1 MSGSYFRAARNVEL
15 STIQYLETQID
26 ASWSNVAVIKSFYK
40 AYARDNSP
48 PIVCIR
54 LMDQNT
60 DYLEIGATTLDDI
73 YNIAIDIF
81 ARSDGQRM
89 DLADFILN
97 EIKDSWVYNTY
108 SQTSDKSGVTATA
121 AGRVRVVSFV
131 ENGKVDLGDTEE
143 SRDRYRHSIIFSVKR
158 DV

>member
-26 ASWSNVAVIKSFYK
+26 GSWSNVAVIKSFYK

-108 SQTSDKSGVTATA
+108 SQTSTA

-143 SRDRYRHSIIFSVKR
+143 SRDRYRHSLIFSVKR